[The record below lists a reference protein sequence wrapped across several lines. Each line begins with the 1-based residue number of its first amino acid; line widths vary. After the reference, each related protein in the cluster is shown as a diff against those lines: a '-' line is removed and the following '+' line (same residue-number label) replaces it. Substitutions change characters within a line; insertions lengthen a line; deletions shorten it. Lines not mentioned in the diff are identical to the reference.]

1 MRKGKEVQAD
11 LDSISTGEKI
21 RQFFLPPLTSRF
33 LIRISCIGLSA
44 YLFFSYICLPL
55 RIKGKS
61 MEPTYRDEGI
71 NFCWRLRYL
80 YSKPERHDVVVVRFA
95 GSRVM
100 LLKRVVALEGEQ
112 VEFRHGKLLVEGKAI
127 DEPYVRY
134 PSDWNLSQRRVEKDC
149 VYVVGDNRSMSVEN
163 HYFGQVSVE
172 RIMGAPLW

>member
-1 MRKGKEVQAD
+1 
-11 LDSISTGEKI
+11 
-21 RQFFLPPLTSRF
+21 
-33 LIRISCIGLSA
+33 
-44 YLFFSYICLPL
+44 
-55 RIKGKS
+55 
-61 MEPTYRDEGI
+61 
-71 NFCWRLRYL
+71 
-80 YSKPERHDVVVVRFA
+80 
-95 GSRVM
+95 M